1 MHSTTQILNI
11 MLKEFNLNPESLSSL
26 QGNASGLADFR
37 NSSVMRGYDVERSR
51 AGCWIHQPRHIWEDW
66 HDMPRHAASIKYHT
80 SQKCDIF

>member
-51 AGCWIHQPRHIWEDW
+51 AGC
-66 HDMPRHAASIKYHT
+66 
-80 SQKCDIF
+80 